1 MMYDSKGIN
10 EVYDYLRSN
19 SGAVGY
25 DEILTAPPTRA
36 VDETKT
42 VYNYQYVLETDTKG
56 RYTKEWQTKLVGTIY
71 MNGNTGLIKRAGTPT
86 IYLTYTNFGA
96 SFSPYMSSVSTHS
109 SSTSSYATFSATYH
123 MYATLSISIG
133 DLPLGY
139 TLDFKQHTH
148 SFTSNQRYAGYE
160 KENYSCSGGNCHCIC
175 RCSFCK
181 IQYEDDSDIAV
192 SDTSDNNKD
201 VTEEFKNKHLTDY
214 QNKDYKAIWNDVRDR
229 YSFSGTD
236 LPGKNS

>member
-1 MMYDSKGIN
+1 MLLNSFSKSLQLVSAEESNSKFHNFFESAVLSDSFYANDEYGNDITEQVKMMYDSKGIN

-148 SFTSNQRYAGYE
+148 SFTSN
-160 KENYSCSGGNCHCIC
+160 
-175 RCSFCK
+175 
-181 IQYEDDSDIAV
+181 
-192 SDTSDNNKD
+192 
-201 VTEEFKNKHLTDY
+201 
-214 QNKDYKAIWNDVRDR
+214 
-229 YSFSGTD
+229 
-236 LPGKNS
+236 